1 MDHRP
6 ICRFGKQ
13 CHGTACKAQH
23 PKVRTKDY
31 LPPKNHE
38 RRDKRAAHKQ
48 KKIDAKRKQ
57 PPERKQLK
65 MAEETKPVLFKS
77 PLIVHPDFVYEVI
90 AFMAPVSLSAAALA
104 ILTNEL
110 IDMDALR
117 IITRDHIFYRCL
129 FYEANMPLYDVI
141 LLSDTLQSKL
151 RLDSVIGP

>member
-13 CHGTACKAQH
+13 CHGAACKAQH

-38 RRDKRAAHKQ
+38 RRDKRAAKKQ
-48 KKIDAKRKQ
+48 KKVEGKQ
-57 PPERKQLK
+57 PPKQLK
-65 MAEETKPVLFKS
+65 PKPVLFKS
-77 PLIVHPDFVYEVI
+77 PLIVHPDFVYDVI
-90 AFMAPVSLSAAALA
+90 AFMAPISLSAAALA